1 MKQRI
6 PTLLAGACLAIPLHA
21 LGAADLLVVNARI
34 FTANPQQPFAEALA
48 VEDGRILAVG
58 DEAGLR
64 ALADGDSQVVDL
76 GGKRLMPGLIDTH
89 SHAVFGGLELAGADM
104 GNEQVGLDEL
114 ERRLRAWRDNGK
126 ARHGDMLN
134 VSGMHT
140 AYWSQ
145 VKDFRARFD
154 HGEWADQPLAF
165 IGSDH
170 HTGWANAAM
179 LKRAGIDAARVRA
192 LPKEQR
198 NTIGHDADAT
208 PNGFLADAGLD
219 AVLAVLPAPSAEQ
232 MLEAGRSAV
241 RYSNSLGLTAWM
253 DPAANGSPGDALF
266 SLRPDENTVGV
277 LPVYQRLAKGGELS
291 AHVAALLVAN
301 PRSRPADLEVLDKV
315 RQRFLGSPNL
325 TLPGIKVFADGVP
338 EYPAQTAALLEPYRN
353 SRKTGELLI
362 DPAHFGEL
370 VSAADARGWLVH
382 VHAIGDR
389 AVREALNG
397 MQQARRDRDSGIAHS
412 ITHLQLVNPK
422 EFERFRPLGVIA
434 SMQLYWAAADET
446 TVDLMKP
453 YISAFAYRYQYPA
466 HSLLSKGAT
475 IAGASDWPASSLS
488 PWKAIQQAVTRKGPQ
503 GVLNAGERLDR
514 QTMFYAYT
522 RNAART
528 IGLERRIGSLEPGKQ
543 ADFIVLDRDVFEV
556 PETQLGETKVLK
568 TWFAGKPVY
577 SSEG

>member
-140 AYWSQ
+140 AYS
-145 VKDFRARFD
+145 
-154 HGEWADQPLAF
+154 
-165 IGSDH
+165 
-170 HTGWANAAM
+170 
-179 LKRAGIDAARVRA
+179 
-192 LPKEQR
+192 
-198 NTIGHDADAT
+198 
-208 PNGFLADAGLD
+208 
-219 AVLAVLPAPSAEQ
+219 
-232 MLEAGRSAV
+232 
-241 RYSNSLGLTAWM
+241 
-253 DPAANGSPGDALF
+253 ANGSPGDALF

-475 IAGASDWPASSLS
+475 IAGASDWPVSSLS

-522 RNAART
+522 RDAART

>member
-192 LPKEQR
+192 LPEEQR

-277 LPVYQRLAKGGELS
+277 LPVYQ
-291 AHVAALLVAN
+291 
-301 PRSRPADLEVLDKV
+301 
-315 RQRFLGSPNL
+315 
-325 TLPGIKVFADGVP
+325 
-338 EYPAQTAALLEPYRN
+338 
-353 SRKTGELLI
+353 
-362 DPAHFGEL
+362 
-370 VSAADARGWLVH
+370 
-382 VHAIGDR
+382 
-389 AVREALNG
+389 
-397 MQQARRDRDSGIAHS
+397 QARRDRDSGIAHS

-475 IAGASDWPASSLS
+475 IAGASDWPVSSLS

>member
-1 MKQRI
+1 
-6 PTLLAGACLAIPLHA
+6 
-21 LGAADLLVVNARI
+21 
-34 FTANPQQPFAEALA
+34 
-48 VEDGRILAVG
+48 
-58 DEAGLR
+58 
-64 ALADGDSQVVDL
+64 
-76 GGKRLMPGLIDTH
+76 
-89 SHAVFGGLELAGADM
+89 
-104 GNEQVGLDEL
+104 
-114 ERRLRAWRDNGK
+114 
-126 ARHGDMLN
+126 
-134 VSGMHT
+134 
-140 AYWSQ
+140 
-145 VKDFRARFD
+145 
-154 HGEWADQPLAF
+154 
-165 IGSDH
+165 
-170 HTGWANAAM
+170 
-179 LKRAGIDAARVRA
+179 
-192 LPKEQR
+192 
-198 NTIGHDADAT
+198 
-208 PNGFLADAGLD
+208 
-219 AVLAVLPAPSAEQ
+219 

-301 PRSRPADLEVLDKV
+301 PRSRPADLGCWT
-315 RQRFLGSPNL
+315 RCQRFLGSPNL

-338 EYPAQTAALLEPYRN
+338 EYPAQTAAPSPYR

-422 EFERFRPLGVIA
+422 GVRALQAAWRDRLDAAVLGRRRRNHGGP
-434 SMQLYWAAADET
+434 DEA
-446 TVDLMKP
+446 

-466 HSLLSKGAT
+466 HSPAEQGRDHRRGQRL
-475 IAGASDWPASSLS
+475 AGVQPVAVE
-488 PWKAIQQAVTRKGPQ
+488 AIQQAVTRKGPQ

-528 IGLERRIGSLEPGKQ
+528 IGLEHRIGSLEPGKQ
-543 ADFIVLDRDVFEV
+543 ADFIVDRDVFEV

>member
-1 MKQRI
+1 
-6 PTLLAGACLAIPLHA
+6 
-21 LGAADLLVVNARI
+21 
-34 FTANPQQPFAEALA
+34 
-48 VEDGRILAVG
+48 
-58 DEAGLR
+58 
-64 ALADGDSQVVDL
+64 
-76 GGKRLMPGLIDTH
+76 
-89 SHAVFGGLELAGADM
+89 
-104 GNEQVGLDEL
+104 
-114 ERRLRAWRDNGK
+114 LRAWRDNGK

-192 LPKEQR
+192 LPEEQR

-389 AVREALNG
+389 AVREAL
-397 MQQARRDRDSGIAHS
+397 
-412 ITHLQLVNPK
+412 
-422 EFERFRPLGVIA
+422 
-434 SMQLYWAAADET
+434 
-446 TVDLMKP
+446 
-453 YISAFAYRYQYPA
+453 
-466 HSLLSKGAT
+466 
-475 IAGASDWPASSLS
+475 
-488 PWKAIQQAVTRKGPQ
+488 
-503 GVLNAGERLDR
+503 
-514 QTMFYAYT
+514 
-522 RNAART
+522 
-528 IGLERRIGSLEPGKQ
+528 
-543 ADFIVLDRDVFEV
+543 
-556 PETQLGETKVLK
+556 
-568 TWFAGKPVY
+568 
-577 SSEG
+577 

>member
-1 MKQRI
+1 
-6 PTLLAGACLAIPLHA
+6 
-21 LGAADLLVVNARI
+21 
-34 FTANPQQPFAEALA
+34 
-48 VEDGRILAVG
+48 
-58 DEAGLR
+58 
-64 ALADGDSQVVDL
+64 
-76 GGKRLMPGLIDTH
+76 
-89 SHAVFGGLELAGADM
+89 
-104 GNEQVGLDEL
+104 
-114 ERRLRAWRDNGK
+114 
-126 ARHGDMLN
+126 
-134 VSGMHT
+134 
-140 AYWSQ
+140 
-145 VKDFRARFD
+145 
-154 HGEWADQPLAF
+154 
-165 IGSDH
+165 
-170 HTGWANAAM
+170 
-179 LKRAGIDAARVRA
+179 
-192 LPKEQR
+192 
-198 NTIGHDADAT
+198 
-208 PNGFLADAGLD
+208 
-219 AVLAVLPAPSAEQ
+219 

-475 IAGASDWPASSLS
+475 IAGASDWPVSSLS

-528 IGLERRIGSLEPGKQ
+528 IGLEHRIGSLEPGKQ

-577 SSEG
+577 SSEAEPASGARTDAVLAQAVGDGGVRGLQARRQLAGRWIADVELLQQGFLEALHRLLQAAHLAVVLPRHGGAGDLQVADIHQAALADRSGTEDHVLQLAHVARPAVAQQRRVGARRQPAPGAGSAHRPAA